1 MKSRVCVCCVLF
13 RIGSSV
19 EFDWCAVGCIREL
32 RELGKATIMINY
44 NPETV
49 STGKHYHL
57 LDHCRQCSV
66 VVGVVRVK
74 TSFTLSMASI

>member
-1 MKSRVCVCCVLF
+1 MLVTERSDVTCRSVYDC

-32 RELGKATIMINY
+32 QELGKPTIMVNC

-49 STGKHYHL
+49 STGK
-57 LDHCRQCSV
+57 CRWPICKCS
-66 VVGVVRVK
+66 
-74 TSFTLSMASI
+74 